1 MKWNMVTDPL
11 NHVAL
16 SAVLASL
23 PILFMFWALAIKRM
37 KMHTAAPIAV
47 GIAIVITILPS
58 GIGYGMP
65 AQYSLLSVFYGFITG
80 VFPIMWIVI
89 VSMFLYNLSVKM
101 GQFEIISK
109 SLANITDDRRMQAL
123 LIGFAFGAFL
133 EGAAGYGAPVAI
145 TAAMLVGMGFNPLYA
160 ASVCLLANTAPVAF
174 GAIGLPI
181 LMAGQA
187 SGIDS
192 FAISQMV
199 GRTLPFL
206 SVLVPLYLVI
216 LMAGWKKGFAVWPA
230 CLVSGVS
237 FASVQFLSANYLGP
251 LLPDILASLAA
262 IFSTI
267 LFLKI
272 WKPKEIFRFPDEKAS
287 VGVRKVKY
295 TAGQQFRAW
304 APFVV
309 MTVFVAAWGVPDVGA
324 ALDKIFVFKW
334 KIPWLHDS
342 VMIVDSAGKSIAKSA
357 VYKFNFLSTAATAIL
372 VAYIFA
378 VPIMGASVKTAIQVM
393 GEVLYKYKLTIFG
406 VAMILGF
413 AKIYEY
419 SGMAITLGNALASTG
434 AVYPFFAGFLGWL
447 GVFVTGSDTS
457 TNALFGK
464 LQQVTATQIGVD
476 PVITVAAN
484 TSGGVCGKMISPQS
498 IAVATAATNLVGKES
513 DIFRFTL
520 KHSLILTTS
529 IAIIVTLQ
537 AYVFKWMVPTYAT
550 KAAASAT
557 SLNAQ
562 TGFVYLAV
570 AVVASLCIVG
580 LSRIFGGKKLLG
592 DGIAENEFKSA
603 TE

>member
-1 MKWNMVTDPL
+1 MKWTLVTNPL
-11 NHVAL
+11 GNLAL
-16 SAVLASL
+16 SALLASV

-37 KMHTAAPIAV
+37 KMHAAAPIAV
-47 GIAIVITILPS
+47 AIAVVITVLPL

-65 AQYSLLSVFYGFITG
+65 VQYSLLSVFLGFING

-109 SLANITDDRRMQAL
+109 SLANITEDRRMQAL
-123 LIGFAFGAFL
+123 LIGFSFGAFL

-160 ASVCLLANTAPVAF
+160 AGVCLLANTAPVAF

-181 LMAGQA
+181 LMAGQV
-187 SGIDS
+187 SGIDTM
-192 FAISQMV
+192 AISQMV

-206 SVLVPLYLVI
+206 SVAVPLYLVI
-216 LMAGWKKGFAVWPA
+216 LMAGFKRGLEVWPA
-230 CLVSGVS
+230 ALVSGIS
-237 FASVQFLSANYLGP
+237 FAVVQYLSSNFLGP

-262 IFSTI
+262 IFATI
-267 LFLKI
+267 VFLKV
-272 WKPKEIFRFPDEKAS
+272 WQPKEIFRFPDEKAS
-287 VGVRKVKY
+287 AVKAKVEY

-304 APFVV
+304 APFIV
-309 MTVFVAAWGVPDVGA
+309 MTIFVAAWGVPDVIA

-334 KIPWLHDS
+334 HIPLLDNS
-342 VMIVDSAGKSIAKSA
+342 VQVVDSLGKVVPKAA

-372 VAYIFA
+372 AAYFLS
-378 VPIMGASVKTAIQVM
+378 VPIMGASFGLAIKVM

-434 AVYPFFAGFLGWL
+434 VIYPFFAPFLGWL

-464 LQQVTATQIGVD
+464 LQEVTARQIGVD

-520 KHSLILTTS
+520 KHSLILTTA
-529 IAIIVTLQ
+529 IAILVVLQ
-537 AYVFKWMVPTYAT
+537 AYVIKWIVPVYAT
-550 KAAASAT
+550 GAAAAKAAANIEKGYTFLMIA
-557 SLNAQ
+557 LGAA
-562 TGFVYLAV
+562 VVV
-570 AVVASLCIVG
+570 AV
-580 LSRIFGGKKLLG
+580 LSRMFGKGETSG
-592 DGIAENEFKSA
+592 RVAPG
-603 TE
+603 